1 MNATGNN
8 IDGNIYFS
16 RPFPIMTILI
26 LFPQYFRKCTV
37 NSPADYEQISSLLPS
52 EEGGTKQH
60 SDSGS
65 VDSHNDS
72 GYGTRMGQS
81 SSSPELTDSD
91 IHHHHHHH
99 QAHSPYYSQVT
110 QYNPYI
116 YTNNSVVIS
125 PSSLV

>member
-1 MNATGNN
+1 MG
-8 IDGNIYFS
+8 IKYIYWTFIPNPENFKFCP
-16 RPFPIMTILI
+16 R
-26 LFPQYFRKCTV
+26 YFRKCAV
-37 NSPADYEQISSLLPS
+37 SPADYEQISSLLPS
-52 EEGGTKQH
+52 EGGAKQH

-72 GYGTRMGQS
+72 GYGTRLGQS

-91 IHHHHHHH
+91 IHHHHH
-99 QAHSPYYSQVT
+99 QVHSPYYSQVT

-116 YTNNSVVIS
+116 YTHSSVVIS